1 MTKDEALATII
12 RDLPKLSDEQTQSV
26 VEYVG
31 YLVSEKTFYETA
43 SQEVRD
49 GVEKGLEDWRA
60 GRVVS
65 HDDLMARIDAKMVAA
80 EK

>member
-31 YLVSEKTFYETA
+31 YLVSEKTFYEIA

-49 GVEKGLEDWRA
+49 GVEKGLEDLRA

-65 HDDLMARIDAKMVAA
+65 HDDLMARMDAKMAA
-80 EK
+80 ADK